1 MQTMPNITM
10 VTDTNF
16 DSVVAESQKPV
27 LLAIGAQWCPDCRRL
42 QPLFMQFAKDY
53 SDKLVLPVAIS
64 TTTPASRKSSMCVT
78 SLCLSFSKTA
88 NRSTRSLSPRA
99 LLRSRN
105 LLKKQ
110 LPNVEKWRFD
120 PPFEAP

>member
-27 LLAIGAQWCPDCRRL
+27 LLAIVAQWCPDCRRL

-53 SDKLVLPVAIS
+53 SDKLVFASCDFDNNPGIKEKFDVRHIPVFVVLKDGQPVDTLIE
-64 TTTPASRKSSMCVT
+64 PKSIAP
-78 SLCLSFSKTA
+78 FKEF
-88 NRSTRSLSPRA
+88 
-99 LLRSRN
+99 
-105 LLKKQ
+105 
-110 LPNVEKWRFD
+110 VEK
-120 PPFEAP
+120 AVA

>member
-53 SDKLVLPVAIS
+53 SDKLVF
-64 TTTPASRKSSMCVT
+64 ASCDFDNNPGIKSSMCVT

-110 LPNVEKWRFD
+110 LPNAEKWRFG

>member
-53 SDKLVLPVAIS
+53 SDKLVFASCDFDNNHGITEKYNADIAEALNITIPEDMVAIE
-64 TTTPASRKSSMCVT
+64 
-78 SLCLSFSKTA
+78 
-88 NRSTRSLSPRA
+88 N
-99 LLRSRN
+99 
-105 LLKKQ
+105 
-110 LPNVEKWRFD
+110 
-120 PPFEAP
+120 

>member
-10 VTDTNF
+10 VTDANF

-53 SDKLVLPVAIS
+53 SDKLVF
-64 TTTPASRKSSMCVT
+64 ASCDFDNNPGIKEKVDTLIEPKSIAP
-78 SLCLSFSKTA
+78 FKEF
-88 NRSTRSLSPRA
+88 
-99 LLRSRN
+99 
-105 LLKKQ
+105 
-110 LPNVEKWRFD
+110 VEK
-120 PPFEAP
+120 AVV

>member
-53 SDKLVLPVAIS
+53 SDKLVF
-64 TTTPASRKSSMCVT
+64 ASCD
-78 SLCLSFSKTA
+78 FDNNPGIKTA

-110 LPNVEKWRFD
+110 LPNVEKWRFE